1 MEDLWKL
8 KKIGYRLNDMTD
20 RAEYD
25 HMLKRF
31 RDEEKNENM
40 KNLLYGQQTLSKK
53 EEKKE
58 GD

>member
-1 MEDLWKL
+1 
-8 KKIGYRLNDMTD
+8 
-20 RAEYD
+20 
-25 HMLKRF
+25 MLKRF